1 MKGTFNIRPSLPK
14 YTTTWDPDIVLNYS
28 NSLKQLSHK
37 FATLLCLLPGQR
49 HQTISK
55 LPINHMALTND
66 KCTFYVDAILKTITP
81 GYHPPSTELLGFP
94 KYGKLCIIST
104 LNVYLKK
111 TETVRKSEQLL
122 VSFKALDDTVKSQ

>member
-1 MKGTFNIRPSLPK
+1 MLLLVIFCIFGKKRKKN
-14 YTTTWDPDIVLNYS
+14 LNE
-28 NSLKQLSHK
+28 KK
-37 FATLLCLLPGQR
+37 
-49 HQTISK
+49 K
-55 LPINHMALTND
+55 
-66 KCTFYVDAILKTITP
+66 KTP

-94 KYGKLCIIST
+94 KNGKLCIIST